1 MGMFYNY
8 ENINEMDI
16 INFDMPNLK
25 YADYIPI
32 YHLLTG
38 CNIKKKRGN
47 IKKKNLIKFL
57 KVEYLK
63 I

>member
-32 YHLLTG
+32 YYLFTG
-38 CNIKKKRGN
+38 CYIKKIKKIGN
-47 IKKKNLIKFL
+47 IKK
-57 KVEYLK
+57 EEAD
-63 I
+63 